1 MNKVFANAY
10 ERACDQQQIIKVLLD
25 AAKAAELYMHDE
37 LATYGAR
44 VDCMDTDLLK
54 KLQSAINLAEGE

>member
-25 AAKAAELYMHDE
+25 AVKAAEFHMHDE
-37 LATYGAR
+37 IYKFGPRYDGPYTNLI
-44 VDCMDTDLLK
+44 K
-54 KLQSAINLAEGE
+54 KLQAAIDLAEGE